1 MTKCQTLRKFWHLEL
16 FRCASISWFQVVS
29 QWVSDFFTAS
39 ASTGLSELFPYVAPT
54 NVWIK
59 NQNVSEN
66 LMRWRRRRNVKL
78 WQKPPFWSSQQCVG
92 LQLSHNISQQ
102 ALAGCTWRPTAW
114 FETHAGAKA
123 WFGKKKSFW
132 SRAAPSRCKARCIY
146 SGCGNS
152 CKQTNNKKNNIPT
165 QNQGC

>member
-1 MTKCQTLRKFWHLEL
+1 MTLGLVTD
-16 FRCASISWFQVVS
+16 S
-29 QWVSDFFTAS
+29 QRVTWTAFAILAMFFS
-39 ASTGLSELFPYVAPT
+39 MNVAPT

-66 LMRWRRRRNVKL
+66 LMQWRRRRNVKL

-123 WFGKKKSFW
+123 WFEKRVFW
-132 SRAAPSRCKARCIY
+132 KQGCAKQVQNQVHVYMY

-152 CKQTNNKKNNIPT
+152 CKQTNNKKRATFQRRIEVT
-165 QNQGC
+165 R

>member
-1 MTKCQTLRKFWHLEL
+1 MFVTVTVTVPFNPRRRQKWR
-16 FRCASISWFQVVS
+16 RRRRR
-29 QWVSDFFTAS
+29 
-39 ASTGLSELFPYVAPT
+39 SELVTDSQRVTWTAFAILAMFFPYVAPT

-123 WFGKKKSFW
+123 WFEKKSFG
-132 SRAAPSRCKARCIY
+132 SRAAPSRCKTRCIY

-152 CKQTNNKKNNIPT
+152 CKQTNNKKNIPT
-165 QNQGC
+165 QNRGY